1 MQQKK
6 ELILNLKDI
15 IMWLLLRKL
24 AINILLFEM
33 ADEKALLLQTRQ
45 KQKIT
50 KQTNFENAKCRNIGR
65 MDKKNQSEVVSP
77 QSNKPNQV

>member
-24 AINILLFEM
+24 AISILLFEM

-50 KQTNFENAKCRNIGR
+50 KQTNFENAKFRNIGR
-65 MDKKNQSEVVSP
+65 MDKKSQ
-77 QSNKPNQV
+77 